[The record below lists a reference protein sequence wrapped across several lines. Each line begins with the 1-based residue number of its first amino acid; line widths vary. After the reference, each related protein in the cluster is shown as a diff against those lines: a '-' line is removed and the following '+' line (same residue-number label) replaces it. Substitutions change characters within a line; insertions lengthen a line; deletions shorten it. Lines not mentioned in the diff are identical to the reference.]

1 MSQKP
6 THFLILLFIVFS
18 MGSVFS
24 QEKEREQLF
33 DSDEPFFMNMA
44 LSIKELR
51 SKTNDSTFMTQEI
64 QVKNGEGQWEALPF
78 EIRTRGNFRLDN
90 CFYPPTRIKMDK
102 DDAKGTLFQGYRRL
116 KLVMPC
122 SRAKSAE
129 SLVGKEFLAYKL
141 FELVTEYT
149 FHTRLVQLTFTNLDD
164 RKQEPVEMLGF
175 VIEDDDDA
183 AQRFEGEMMDGMKI
197 TPQIMEDTSTVIHDI
212 FQMMI
217 GNTDWSGL
225 YQHNQKVMKLDS
237 KTVVPF
243 AYDFDMTGLVNPPYA
258 QVNTNISI
266 SKVTER
272 LYRGFCRDEAIFQ
285 YARGVFLKKENE
297 MLGLIDTYQHLYSDA
312 DAKSMRNYI
321 NDFYSLLKSD
331 RMFQA
336 KIVEACRKPDG
347 TYDF

>member
-1 MSQKP
+1 MSIKP
-6 THFLILLFIVFS
+6 THFLALFLLIFS

-24 QEKEREQLF
+24 QEKEKEQLF

-44 LSIKELR
+44 LSIKDLR
-51 SKTNDSTFMTQEI
+51 SKTNDSTFMPQEI

-90 CFYPPTRIKMDK
+90 CFYPPTRIRMDK
-102 DDAKGTLFQGYRRL
+102 DDAKGTMFQGYRRL

-122 SRAKSAE
+122 SKSKSAGD
-129 SLVGKEFLAYKL
+129 LVGKEFLAYKL
-141 FELVTEYT
+141 FEVVTEYT

-183 AQRFEGEMMDGMKI
+183 AQRFEGEMLDGMKI
-197 TPQIMEDTSTVIHDI
+197 TPQIMEDTATVIHDI

-258 QVNTNISI
+258 QVNSNISI

-272 LYRGFCRDEAIFQ
+272 LYRGFCRDEAVFQ
-285 YARGVFLKKENE
+285 YVRKLFLEKEKE
-297 MLGLIDTYQHLYSDA
+297 MLGLIDRYQHLYSDT
-312 DAKSMRNYI
+312 DAKTMRTYI
-321 NDFYSLLKSD
+321 TDFYSILKSD
-331 RMFQA
+331 RMFQST
-336 KIVEACRKPDG
+336 IVEACRKPDG
-347 TYDF
+347 SYGF

>member
-1 MSQKP
+1 MISKP
-6 THFLILLFIVFS
+6 AHFLVLFLFFLS
-18 MGSVFS
+18 TETLFA

-33 DSDEPFFMNMA
+33 DSEEPFFMKME

-51 SKTNDSTFMTQEI
+51 SKTNDSTFMPHEI
-64 QVKNGEGQWEALPF
+64 QVKNAEGEWEALPF

-122 SRAKSAE
+122 SKAKSAE
-129 SLVGKEFLAYKL
+129 SLVGKEFIAYKL

-183 AQRFEGEMMDGMKI
+183 AQRFDGEMMDGKKI
-197 TPQIMEDTSTVIHDI
+197 TPQIMEDTATVIHDI

-258 QVNTNISI
+258 QVNSNISI

-272 LYRGFCRDEAIFQ
+272 LYRGFCREEAIFQ
-285 YARGVFLKKENE
+285 YARRVFLNKENE
-297 MLGLIDTYQHLYSDA
+297 MMALIDTYQHLYSDA

-321 NDFYSLLKSD
+321 SEFYSILKSD
-331 RMFQA
+331 KMFEA
-336 KIVEACRKPDG
+336 KVIQACRKPDG
-347 TYDF
+347 SYDF

>member
-1 MSQKP
+1 MSAKK
-6 THFLILLFIVFS
+6 THFLVILFFLFS
-18 MGSVFS
+18 TTLSFS
-24 QEKEREQLF
+24 QEKEKVQLF
-33 DSDEPFFMNMA
+33 DSEEPFYMNMA

-51 SKTNDSTFMTQEI
+51 SKTNDSTFMPQEI
-64 QVKNGEGQWEALPF
+64 QVKNEAGQWEALPF

-90 CFYPPTRIKMDK
+90 CFYPPTRIRMDK
-102 DDAKGTLFQGYRRL
+102 DDAKGTMFQGYRRL

-122 SRAKSAE
+122 SRAKSSE

-141 FELVTEYT
+141 YEVVTKYT
-149 FHTRLVQLTFTNLDD
+149 FHTRLIQLTFTNLDD

-183 AQRFEGEMMDGMKI
+183 AQRFEGEMMDGKKI
-197 TPQIMEDTSTVIHDI
+197 TPQIMEDTATVVHDF

-258 QVNTNISI
+258 QVNSNISI
-266 SKVTER
+266 TKVTER
-272 LYRGFCRDEAIFQ
+272 LYRGFCREQAIFD
-285 YARGVFLKKENE
+285 YARKLFLEKEGE
-297 MLGLIDTYQHLYSDA
+297 MMSLIDTYSSLYSDA

-321 NDFYSLLKSD
+321 AEFYSLLKSD
-331 RMFQA
+331 KMFQA
-336 KIVEACRKPDG
+336 KIVESCRKPDG